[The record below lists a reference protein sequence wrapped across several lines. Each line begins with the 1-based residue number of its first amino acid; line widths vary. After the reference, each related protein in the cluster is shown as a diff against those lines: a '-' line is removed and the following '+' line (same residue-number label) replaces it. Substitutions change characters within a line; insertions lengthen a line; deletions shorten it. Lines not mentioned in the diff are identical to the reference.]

1 MATTAL
7 RFTLPRTKIPGV
19 YALLEADDTPA
30 NELKVRKANK
40 GMCEIEI
47 ITDTTNAGYFRKA
60 LGGVR
65 YEAGEAN
72 GLCVADLLDKRTLR
86 DPAPVILACA
96 SK

>member
-1 MATTAL
+1 MFRRSARNPANIILTMATTAL

-60 LGGVR
+60 LGG
-65 YEAGEAN
+65 GE
-72 GLCVADLLDKRTLR
+72 V
-86 DPAPVILACA
+86 
-96 SK
+96 